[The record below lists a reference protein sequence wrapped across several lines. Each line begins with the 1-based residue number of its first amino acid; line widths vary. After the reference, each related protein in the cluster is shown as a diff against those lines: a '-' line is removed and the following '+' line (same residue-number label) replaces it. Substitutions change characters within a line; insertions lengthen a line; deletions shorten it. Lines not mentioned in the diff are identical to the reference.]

1 MGMLETMTDDAD
13 HPTVTVVMAAFD
25 AADFLDEA
33 LSSLAHQTR
42 LPDAVVLVDDASLDD
57 TTDRARRW
65 SDRLPITV
73 VELDVN
79 VGAGAAHA
87 LAMRRVTSDLV
98 CFLDADDVLL
108 PNHLE
113 HLVGQW
119 EQRGGVISPRALVW
133 RPGEQGSDY
142 HRTLGLRLPRR
153 RQLRRLVAEN
163 YVFYGALFSRADYE
177 RVGGLRAKRLIEDWD
192 LWVRLSAAGVRM
204 SLASVATVR
213 YRRHPQNLTQD
224 TGSVDDGRADNAAEL
239 RRDHPEWLSDRAW
252 DAAMGHGTA
261 VRRASA
267 GVQRLR
273 RGEPA
278 GVVDLAR
285 SMTGDW
291 SSLFQV
297 ARRSAYHAYRALTG
311 RPVTSLR

>member
-1 MGMLETMTDDAD
+1 MLDTMVDDVER
-13 HPTVTVVMAAFD
+13 PTVTVVMAAYD
-25 AADFLDEA
+25 AGEFIDEA
-33 LSSLAHQTR
+33 LSSLVHQSL
-42 LPDAVVLVDDASLDD
+42 LPDAVILVDDASLDD
-57 TTDRARRW
+57 TAARARRW

-79 VGAGAAHA
+79 VGAGAARA
-87 LAMRRVTSDLV
+87 LAMEQVTSELV

-119 EQRGGVISPRALVW
+119 QRRGGVISPRALVW

-163 YVFYGALFSRADYE
+163 YVFYGALFARADYE
-177 RVGGLRAKRLIEDWD
+177 RVGGLRPKRLIEDWD

-204 SLASVATVR
+204 SLATVATVR

-224 TGSVDDGRADNAAEL
+224 TGSVDHGRADNAAEL
-239 RRDHPEWLSDRAW
+239 RQDHPEWLSDRAW

-267 GVQRLR
+267 GVQRVR
-273 RGEPA
+273 RGDLA
-278 GVVDLAR
+278 GVADLAR

-291 SSLFQV
+291 ASLFQV
-297 ARRSAYHAYRALTG
+297 ARRTGYRAYRAATG